1 MTLGRAFSSMLLAS
15 LLATFLPVHGADF
28 AGPPARA
35 VDPAKAKAQEENRQ
49 RLIAKLRSEAPK
61 VDETPTSKNPLD
73 APIFHRYDR
82 R

>member
-1 MTLGRAFSSMLLAS
+1 MPFGRASSSMLLAS
-15 LLATFLPVHGADF
+15 LLAALAPAHGADF
-28 AGPPARA
+28 AGPPPRV

-49 RLIAKLRSEAPK
+49 RLIAKLRNEAPK
-61 VDETPTSKNPLD
+61 VDDTPASKNPLD